1 MPMNPPIAMPVPQY
15 QMRLL
20 ATITVRSTTQETA
33 GSFDITNG
41 ASYTVPCCL
50 QPNSSSDASIY
61 KRETGRTLY
70 TCYLQPKASDGTA
83 LSTAILNHISS
94 LAIDGVTYQVDGEA
108 LDLCSAGVVF
118 QVNCS
123 RET

>member
-1 MPMNPPIAMPVPQY
+1 MPVPQWH
-15 QMRLL
+15 MRML
-20 ATITVRSTTQETA
+20 ATVTVRSTTQETA

-41 ASYTVPCCL
+41 STYSVPCCL

-70 TCYLQPKASDGTA
+70 TCYLQPRATDGTA
-83 LSTAILNHISS
+83 LTTAILNHNSS
-94 LAIDGVTYQVDGEA
+94 LTIDGLVYQVDGEA